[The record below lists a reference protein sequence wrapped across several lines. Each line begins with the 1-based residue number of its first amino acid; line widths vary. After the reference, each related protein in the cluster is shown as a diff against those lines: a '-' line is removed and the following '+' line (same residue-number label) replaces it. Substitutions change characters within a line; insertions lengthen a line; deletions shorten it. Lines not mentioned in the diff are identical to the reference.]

1 MKKFLEN
8 HVEDSEQAKIQS
20 FLNRDPGRPMNE
32 RQEKAAA
39 KMLMILADLPWQE
52 RADVFRAVECNDS
65 ICVRCGY
72 ATEQFGCQCQNDE

>member
-1 MKKFLEN
+1 
-8 HVEDSEQAKIQS
+8 
-20 FLNRDPGRPMNE
+20 MNE
-32 RQEKAAA
+32 RQEKAAL